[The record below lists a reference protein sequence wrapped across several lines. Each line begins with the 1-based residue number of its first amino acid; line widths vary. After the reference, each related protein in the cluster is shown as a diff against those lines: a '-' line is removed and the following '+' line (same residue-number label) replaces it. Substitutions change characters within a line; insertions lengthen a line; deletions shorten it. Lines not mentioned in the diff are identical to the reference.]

1 MADNLGVSLLPA
13 SAGNKLDIQW
23 GVGREILLADVGSTE
38 TEESAFGSAQW
49 QACTQDSINDFHKF
63 TVLSKPFCR
72 DEPSSSQRQ
81 VAYDTMKLYRAIHTQ
96 ALQGEHMH
104 SRCHGLTPQYYMRT
118 LSHYRS
124 RQSNTPTEHPQIQSR
139 DYFCLANSM

>member
-1 MADNLGVSLLPA
+1 MADNLGVSLFPA

-49 QACTQDSINDFHKF
+49 QACTQDSCGR
-63 TVLSKPFCR
+63 FCR

-81 VAYDTMKLYRAIHTQ
+81 VAYDTMKLYRALHTQ
-96 ALQGEHMH
+96 ASQGEHMH
-104 SRCHGLTPQYYMRT
+104 SICHGLTLQYHMRT
-118 LSHYRS
+118 VSHYRS
-124 RQSNTPTEHPQIQSR
+124 RQSNTPTEHPRIQPR
-139 DYFCLANSM
+139 DYFCLASSM